1 MTLKREQITTTK
13 SPNLYLNYLLAW
25 ICLPTSTFGGKK
37 KALLPIYHL
46 PSDLQ
51 SWHFYLLYW
60 SCSPYCHQCLLIARF
75 DGLFSVPTVS
85 CASNIWY
92 YHHNFLLKFFPL
104 LASGELC
111 LLVHFLSLILL
122 VPFQWL
128 LSSTCSLN
136 NVTPKYSQNGL
147 IPLPSLLFTT
157 YWVISIILLAS
168 TATWILTAL
177 KSL

>member
-25 ICLPTSTFGGKK
+25 SCLPTSTFGGKK

-85 CASNIWY
+85 CASNIWCY
-92 YHHNFLLKFFPL
+92 SPQ
-104 LASGELC
+104 
-111 LLVHFLSLILL
+111 LSLEILS
-122 VPFQWL
+122 PFGFRWA
-128 LSSTCSLN
+128 LSPGTFSSSDSSCSFSMTTFLH
-136 NVTPKYSQNGL
+136 
-147 IPLPSLLFTT
+147 LLF
-157 YWVISIILLAS
+157 
-168 TATWILTAL
+168 
-177 KSL
+177 K